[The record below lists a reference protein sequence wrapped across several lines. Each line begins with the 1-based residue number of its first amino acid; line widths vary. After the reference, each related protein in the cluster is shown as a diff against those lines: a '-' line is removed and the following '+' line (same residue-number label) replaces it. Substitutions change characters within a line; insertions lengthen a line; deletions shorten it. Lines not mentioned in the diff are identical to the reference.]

1 VLHVSRDRSG
11 ARRLGEIGVLQP
23 GADGRVQVA
32 TAWHVDTG
40 FDCGE
45 QHLTTLLRSRGR
57 R

>member
-1 VLHVSRDRSG
+1 
-11 ARRLGEIGVLQP
+11 VLQP